1 MVKSHF
7 FVTSVQWSALV
18 KRNINKVRY
27 IHITTSR
34 CISIIYIK
42 LLGLKRLSWHHRR
55 TGQHPFGGGGQTEF
69 CPNGFGVG
77 GGVVADIFRDPNSV
91 GGGVVAD
98 NSAPDSV
105 VVAEFVPLTP

>member
-7 FVTSVQWSALV
+7 LVTSVQWSALV

-55 TGQHPFGGGGQTEF
+55 TGQHPFGGRGGRPSF
-69 CPNGFGVG
+69 
-77 GGVVADIFRDPNSV
+77 ARMDSV
-91 GGGVVAD
+91 GGGGG
-98 NSAPDSV
+98 
-105 VVAEFVPLTP
+105 